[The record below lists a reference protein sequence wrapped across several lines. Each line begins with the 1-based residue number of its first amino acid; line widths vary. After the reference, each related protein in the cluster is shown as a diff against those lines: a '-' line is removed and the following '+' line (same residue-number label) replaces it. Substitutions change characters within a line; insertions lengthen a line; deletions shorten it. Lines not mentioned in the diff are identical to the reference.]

1 MRVSEIKY
9 LFAMTLILLLASA
22 IGVSGLNADVI
33 WGDELG
39 SLVFMGAFDPPFSPS
54 QILNTIATS
63 GPDHVPLY
71 YLLGAGWSQLVGWSQ
86 LALRYLSLL
95 AGVAMIAWLYRL
107 VCDDIDRRNAIVAA
121 FVVTSNAYVMIFF
134 HEVRNYAFI
143 LLLVVVHT
151 WCYRR
156 LVRSNSPSSLLWG
169 CFIASAA
176 VLLYTHFLGLF
187 FLAALGASHLLIE
200 GWSSRTR
207 SMLVGWAVAVGSLLP
222 YLPTI
227 LAGGYKW
234 GETESAILAIE
245 LAEPLVSLLSNGLG
259 ILLIPI
265 VLNLAYQ
272 ISRRRN
278 TMILTLISLALIYF
292 TLLIGASRMF
302 DLITLSRMRYF
313 LILWFPCMILIA
325 FSISEFSHSPKIVI
339 ILLAVWA
346 LAGLQFERSGQIRQY
361 ATHDKRIMQYPPLH
375 FYKTSLLGKVR
386 PEDFLVGF
394 SESLSVN
401 ENKGRLDVGIADYY
415 LGAQLG
421 IDGVFLHTNLK
432 RYRLEEDVRSIL
444 KARPLVLLAHDPS
457 NAPLN
462 YAGTLAVIQS
472 VFAPCDLLADE
483 PTLLIRRYAHAV
495 MGCNHEAKPIEYEN
509 GIRVV
514 DRALRLDAGGER
526 IEALTWWD
534 VPDEAMLDEYNI
546 SLQIISSEGKNVRQ
560 TDHHLYNNI
569 VPWSVIDLST
579 EALPAD
585 DYALVLILYRRDT
598 GSKVVGLD
606 QSTGESGSILPLLG
620 FTERLADSN

>member
-9 LFAMTLILLLASA
+9 LFAMTLVLLLASA

-107 VCDDIDRRNAIVAA
+107 VCDDIGRRNAIVAA
-121 FVVTSNAYVMIFF
+121 VVVTSNTYVMIFF

-495 MGCNHEAKPIEYEN
+495 MGCNHEAAPIEYEN

-514 DRALRLDAGGER
+514 DRAVRFDSDAER
-526 IEALTWWD
+526 IEALIWWD

-620 FTERLADSN
+620 FTERLEDSN